1 MRNHR
6 SIPTFAFA
14 ALLAAA
20 APFAAAQM
28 YKWTDDKGVVNYSNK
43 PPATG
48 AGKGVAVV
56 EDRVSVYT
64 QDPAVLQ
71 ATQNARER
79 RALPPVTPAPAERR
93 GPPAAALTPG
103 IVASPSPSADPC
115 SGTDVR
121 SDCYLYDGSPAF
133 EGRRRAPRLVQP
145 ELTPGAI
152 AGNVNA
158 GGGFTPG
165 LSTQAPL
172 GAQSPVVRRPVA
184 PRAQARDIPR

>member
-6 SIPTFAFA
+6 SISMLAVA
-14 ALLAAA
+14 AVLAAA
-20 APFAAAQM
+20 APLASAQL

-43 PPATG
+43 PPAG
-48 AGKGVAVV
+48 APKGVAVV
-56 EDRVSVYT
+56 EDRLSVYT

-79 RALPPVTPAPAERR
+79 RSLPAPAPAAAERR
-93 GPPAAALTPG
+93 APPAAAATAG
-103 IVASPSPSADPC
+103 VVASPGPLDPCIGADLSAD
-115 SGTDVR
+115 
-121 SDCYLYDGSPAF
+121 CYGYGASAAF
-133 EGRRRAPRLVQP
+133 RGRHRGPRLVQP

-172 GAQSPVVRRPVA
+172 GAPSPVVRHPVA